1 MNLISITMDINR
13 CLSPDSHVLGVE
25 RDHKI
30 DKLVLITKKLLGDT
44 DLYGADVSLH
54 LKAENGYT
62 YNLLCTEKLAENDIV
77 YFVFPVTREMT
88 CVSGRVWIEF
98 YFENSAVPFAFTS
111 RSAELMVAKPLT
123 DTAEVESDYPGMLS
137 DVLSSVE
144 AFSKRLDETDAIILA
159 FDEEIGV
166 LFDNQAKSSSD
177 IDKIKALLGYDD
189 EEILGLEADFENNDF
204 TRLAGAKDLSAGAD
218 FDSFLMYQRRR
229 CNVSDDGT
237 IVAYYGDENYR
248 DDGSNGQVMVYQPKF
263 YYRVVPTK
271 LEKIEDGFGYHIR
284 KANYYISAKPKPFF
298 KLHPAFINKD
308 GDELEYILYS
318 AYEGSMW
325 DESKGVYANDGTD
338 TSTELDL
345 VNDRLC
351 SVSEVKPIS
360 GKYKKLT
367 RANLEAL
374 ATARGEG
381 WHIETIQAVSANQLL
396 MLIELGN
403 ANFQKVI
410 GDGVVAIANTN
421 TYNGSSITG
430 STSALG
436 NGTGIASATTSEV
449 GGVETVY
456 TERKTQ
462 RSVSYRGME
471 NPYGNIWKFVEG
483 VNVWGDGTMK
493 GGQLYITDKFDFTES
508 VKGEDYEAVGFT
520 LPNVRA
526 EYMTAL
532 GYGKEK
538 FDWLLVGSDIGGNT
552 ELPIGDTVNCEPD
565 LSRYAVACFGNHWT
579 SGYSAGGFCWH
590 LYYNPAVTV
599 YTAGARLLYLPSSTK
614 GGVL

>member
-62 YNLLCTEKLAENDIV
+62 YNSPYTEKLAENDIV

-88 CVSGRVWIEF
+88 CVSGRVWLEF

-123 DTAEVESDYPGMLS
+123 DTSEVESDYPGMLS

-189 EEILGLEADFENNDF
+189 EEILGLEADFENNVF

-218 FDSFLMYQRRR
+218 FDSFPMYQRRR
-229 CNVSDDGT
+229 CNVSDNGE

-248 DDGSNGQVMVYQPKF
+248 DDGTNGQVMVYQPAF

-271 LEKIEDGFGYHIR
+271 LEKIDGNLGYHVR
-284 KANYYISAKPKPFF
+284 KASYYISAKPKPYF
-298 KLHPAFINKD
+298 KLHPAFY
-308 GDELEYILYS
+308 DENGKPVEYILYG
-318 AYEGSMW
+318 AYEGNVSG
-325 DESKGVYANDGTD
+325 EK
-338 TSTELDL
+338 
-345 VNDRLC
+345 LC
-351 SVSEVKPIS
+351 SVAGVKPTANE
-360 GKYKKLT
+360 T
-367 RANLEAL
+367 RLSFEGYAK
-374 ATARGEG
+374 ARGAG
-381 WHIETIQAVSANQLL
+381 WHIETIEAISLNQLL
-396 MLIELGN
+396 MAIEYASFN
-403 ANFQKVI
+403 AQESI
-410 GDGVVAIANTN
+410 GMGVVAIKDDGANN
-421 TYNGSSITG
+421 CASITG
-430 STSALG
+430 STAFLG
-436 NGTGIASATTSEV
+436 NDTGSAVSTVNEK

-456 TERKTQ
+456 TEDGCV
-462 RSVSYRGME
+462 SVSYRGVE
-471 NPYGNIWKFVEG
+471 NLWGNVYKHISN
-483 VNVWGDGTMK
+483 VNVWGDGTML
-493 GGQLYITDKFDFTES
+493 GGQPYVASDFSFS
-508 VKGEDYEAVGFT
+508 VNKHDGNYSPAGFT
-520 LPNVRA
+520 MPNSNM
-526 EYMTAL
+526 EYVNAF
-532 GYGKEK
+532 GYGNEK
-538 FDWLLVGSDIGGNT
+538 FDWLFAPSEAVGTSA
-552 ELPIGDTVNCEPD
+552 LPIGDYRLGQFDV
-565 LSRYAVACFGNHWT
+565 SSHYGVAFGGRYDTSFGAGCFMWRVCTIT
-579 SGYSAGGFCWH
+579 SGRRDIAC
-590 LYYNPAVTV
+590 
-599 YTAGARLLYLPSSTK
+599 RLIYLPVAK
-614 GGVL
+614 